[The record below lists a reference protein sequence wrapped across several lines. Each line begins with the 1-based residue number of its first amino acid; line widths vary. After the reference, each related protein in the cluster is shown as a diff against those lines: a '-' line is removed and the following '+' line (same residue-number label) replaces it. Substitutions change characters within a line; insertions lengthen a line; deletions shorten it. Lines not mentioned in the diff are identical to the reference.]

1 MRTPDDEAA
10 LGADDANLI
19 VSSRAGSDYELM
31 FGFALADL
39 RGLRILDCPGGAAS
53 FAAEAAEAGAD
64 VVAVDPVYGTDPGLI
79 DTRVRDDIA
88 ATWAVHGPEIG
99 DPEFMED
106 QRRLWLGA
114 LEAFVTDYGRARG
127 GGSHPGP
134 GSTAYVTA
142 SLPELPFPDASFDL
156 VLSSHLL
163 FVYDTVDPLAGLRE
177 LLRLVRPGGNVL
189 VHPLYTQDGTRAP
202 IDAVLDT
209 LAADGVTGGVVS
221 YASPSRGRPPETL
234 RLVRP
239 PAATT
244 PSGPER
250 TGR

>member
-1 MRTPDDEAA
+1 MRTPDDETAH
-10 LGADDANLI
+10 GSDDANLI

-31 FGFALADL
+31 FGFALPDL
-39 RGLRILDCPGGAAS
+39 RGRRILDCPGGAAS
-53 FAAEAAEAGAD
+53 FAAEAAGLGAD
-64 VVAVDPVYGTDPGLI
+64 VVAVDPLYDTERTVI

-88 ATWAVHGPEIG
+88 ATWAVHGPEIA

-114 LEAFVTDYGRARG
+114 LEAFGADYGRSRAG
-127 GGSHPGP
+127 GRHPGP

-163 FVYDTVDPLAGLRE
+163 FVYDSVEPVAGLRE
-177 LLRLVRPGGNVL
+177 LLRVVRPGGTVL
-189 VHPLYTQDGTRAP
+189 VHPLYRQDGTRGE
-202 IDAVLDT
+202 IEAVLDE
-209 LAADGVTGGVVS
+209 LGADGVTGGVVS
-221 YASPSRGRPPETL
+221 HASPSRGRPAETL

-244 PSGPER
+244 PSASAR
-250 TGR
+250 TDR